1 MRSTCNSETDY
12 SSSETDGYMCLHIST
27 GYGHILLYHCIV
39 DLKQSASYFSSKNR
53 LIEDQ
58 QRITIWNLQPWEV
71 TRQSPHSKGKR
82 KLGRLSK
89 QSPVEELRV
98 WSLVAFHWLS
108 YDISSL
114 AELFLDKKG
123 KFPLPVGLS
132 YCPGSWEF
140 PLLVSW
146 LYYDEDFF
154 LLIFIR

>member
-58 QRITIWNLQPWEV
+58 QRISIWNLQPWEV
-71 TRQSPHSKGKR
+71 MRQSPHSKGKR

-89 QSPVEELRV
+89 QSPVEEWRV
-98 WSLVAFHWLS
+98 WSSDWLS
-108 YDISSL
+108 CNSPSL
-114 AELFLDKKG
+114 AKLSLGKKR
-123 KFPLPVGLS
+123 KSF
-132 YCPGSWEF
+132 
-140 PLLVSW
+140 
-146 LYYDEDFF
+146 FF
-154 LLIFIR
+154 LLDFPIITGNESLLSDLLTLF